1 MDQASWGNVIAIVFL
16 LVIASILIVI
26 IWQVFATRRA
36 SAALLRDDEYKK
48 LAERGTTAQ
57 EHIAQELG
65 AARAEL
71 ADLRCRVAEVERM
84 MKEVG

>member
-16 LVIASILIVI
+16 IVIAAILIVI

-36 SAALLRDDEYKK
+36 TAALLREDEYKK
-48 LAERGTTAQ
+48 LAERGTAAQ
-57 EHIAQELG
+57 ERIVQTL
-65 AARAEL
+65 AAASEDI
-71 ADLRCRVAEVERM
+71 ADLRGRVAEMERM